1 MYIESR
7 ERETIMADT
16 LENQDEIGLYE
27 LTSLFW
33 SKRWFI
39 LLVTVS
45 VTLLAGGAAFIVQKK
60 YQATVTISPVSS
72 SASNSQLGALNSVTS
87 QFSGLAS
94 LAGLSVGGDSKKSE
108 SLAVLQ
114 SEALTESYI
123 QKNDLLPI
131 LYRKQWDPVGKK
143 WKVSDPNK
151 VPTLW
156 KANQFFKK
164 NVRTVVN
171 DTKTGLT
178 TLTITWNDPQL
189 AAKWANDLVRMANDY
204 LRDQA
209 IRESERNIAY
219 LNEQASKTDVVGIR
233 QAIYTLLQN
242 EINKAMLARGSDE
255 YALKVVDPAF
265 SPESPSSPIKLLW
278 VIGGFLGGCFSA
290 MLTVLMRNA
299 WHGAS
304 LKRR

>member
-1 MYIESR
+1 MYIEPKA
-7 ERETIMADT
+7 RETTMADT
-16 LENQDEIGLYE
+16 PEYEDEIGLYE
-27 LTSLFW
+27 LTNLFW

-45 VTLLAGGAAFIVQKK
+45 VTLLAGGAAFVVQKK
-60 YQATVTISPVSS
+60 YQATVIISPVSS
-72 SASNSQLGALNSVTS
+72 SASNSQLGALGSVTS

-123 QKNDLLPI
+123 QKNNLLPL

-143 WKVSDPNK
+143 WKESAPDK

-171 DTKTGLT
+171 DAKTGLT
-178 TLTITWNDPQL
+178 TLTITWSDPQL

-219 LNEQASKTDVVGIR
+219 LNEQALKTDVVGIR
-233 QAIYTLLQN
+233 LAIYTLLQN

-265 SPESPSSPIKLLW
+265 SPESPSSPVKLLW
-278 VIGGFLGGCFSA
+278 VIGGFFGGCFFA

-304 LKRR
+304 LKKR